1 MLQSYDPQLLL
12 KRGYSITLMNG
23 RAIRDP
29 KELKVGDEIETRV
42 EKGTIRSV
50 VKREKRKV
58 NSE

>member
-50 VKREKRKV
+50 VKREK
-58 NSE
+58 